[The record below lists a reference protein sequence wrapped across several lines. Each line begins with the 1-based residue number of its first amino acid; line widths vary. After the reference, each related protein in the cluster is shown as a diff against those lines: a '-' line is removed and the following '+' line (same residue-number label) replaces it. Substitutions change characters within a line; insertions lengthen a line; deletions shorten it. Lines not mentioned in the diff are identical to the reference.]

1 MSTNKK
7 VPFEV
12 NLKSLED
19 IVEQLESGQLSLD
32 DSMKAFESGVKLTRD
47 CQQSLAS
54 AEQKV
59 QVLIEK
65 NGDMALQPLNTQE
78 SE

>member
-1 MSTNKK
+1 MSTSKK
-7 VPFEV
+7 IPFEV

-19 IVEQLESGQLSLD
+19 VVEQLESGQLSLD
-32 DSMKAFESGVKLTRD
+32 DSMKAFENGVKLTRD

-65 NGDMALQPLNTQE
+65 NGDMSLQPLNPQDTE
-78 SE
+78 